1 MQVFCLRKRCELIL
15 PASQMQQM
23 WSWPFFDFRSSRGI
37 NVGKYECKWFIFN
50 FPRLNSWFEWLYSLL
65 NESGGKNSEKSLKK
79 IETFFVEELIKT
91 KWCKTKL
98 PFLFEFISGQS
109 SAQNVNFRRSSKYPS
124 LTIYF
129 LSARYKFFFQSCVTE
144 NVILMHLTYVFIYIY
159 FWIFLYPVVLIG
171 GLWPYVNKLPQD
183 LGSNII
189 QHLGKTFDKR
199 NLTHANLVVFWKI
212 WITLKTFLCLI
223 S

>member
-1 MQVFCLRKRCELIL
+1 M
-15 PASQMQQM
+15 
-23 WSWPFFDFRSSRGI
+23 
-37 NVGKYECKWFIFN
+37 
-50 FPRLNSWFEWLYSLL
+50 
-65 NESGGKNSEKSLKK
+65 
-79 IETFFVEELIKT
+79 IKT

-129 LSARYKFFFQSCVTE
+129 LSARYNFFS
-144 NVILMHLTYVFIYIY
+144 ILCDRKCYPDTFSICIYIDIY

-199 NLTHANLVVFWKI
+199 NLTHANLLVFWKI
-212 WITLKTFLCLI
+212 WITPKTFLCLI